1 MTTWRWSVI
10 IFPSEHL
17 SSLCAI
23 IPCVSTASHPH
34 QPSERKEPYMNR
46 INDRQQGFTLIELIV
61 VIVIL
66 GILAVTAAPKFMNL
80 TSDANASVV
89 KSLSGAVRTA
99 AMQVYAKSRLNLNGS
114 ADDYH
119 ICAGDECVGQ
129 KSYYSS
135 GDAKGRAR
143 GWVLVTEDGY
153 PISNTDGACQNGI
166 KLDADCMKISIVGAV
181 DLGAR
186 WDEIPS
192 MTKDDANNK
201 TDWVI
206 YATGDGG
213 ITFIPKSAPAA
224 AKNYSIYDSA
234 RTKDIS
240 AGCGVY
246 YMTGN
251 GANETVTLRNK
262 HKKTAGYS
270 KTPIIRTF
278 LKGC

>member
-1 MTTWRWSVI
+1 
-10 IFPSEHL
+10 
-17 SSLCAI
+17 
-23 IPCVSTASHPH
+23 
-34 QPSERKEPYMNR
+34 MNR

-135 GDAKGRAR
+135 GDSKGRAR
-143 GWVLVTEDGY
+143 GWILVTADGY
-153 PISNTDGACQNGI
+153 PISETVNGRCGNGI
-166 KLDADCMKISIVGAV
+166 RLDGGDGDCMKISIAGAV
-181 DLGAR
+181 DLGAP

-192 MTKDDANNK
+192 MTKDDASNK
-201 TDWVI
+201 SDWI
-206 YATGDGG
+206 LHSTADGG
-213 ITFIPKSAPAA
+213 IMFIPKSAPAEA
-224 AKNYSIYDSA
+224 RKLDIYDSA
-234 RTKDIS
+234 RTQDIS
-240 AGCGVY
+240 KGCGVY
-246 YMTGN
+246 YKTGN
-251 GANETVTLRNK
+251 GANETISAHLQQ
-262 HKKTAGYS
+262 ASGYS
-270 KTPIIRTF
+270 QTPIIRTF

>member
-1 MTTWRWSVI
+1 
-10 IFPSEHL
+10 
-17 SSLCAI
+17 
-23 IPCVSTASHPH
+23 
-34 QPSERKEPYMNR
+34 MNR

-153 PISNTDGACQNGI
+153 PISNTDGACQNGAQS
-166 KLDADCMKISIVGAV
+166 LFLCDGSFLTYFLLLA
-181 DLGAR
+181 
-186 WDEIPS
+186 S
-192 MTKDDANNK
+192 MILRKK
-201 TDWVI
+201 
-206 YATGDGG
+206 
-213 ITFIPKSAPAA
+213 
-224 AKNYSIYDSA
+224 YSS
-234 RTKDIS
+234 S
-240 AGCGVY
+240 G
-246 YMTGN
+246 
-251 GANETVTLRNK
+251 
-262 HKKTAGYS
+262 
-270 KTPIIRTF
+270 
-278 LKGC
+278 